1 MSRPRVC
8 PFVASAEAR
17 IRRLRRMLVLML
29 IVGGVGGRPIPTYA
43 QAAAPI
49 DGFFASQLLVD
60 AGYEQNHVIYAVGT
74 AGGCSSDCVRLLRS
88 RDGGHGWERAS
99 ATRWTS
105 GQLVSVA
112 IGNASVLVSAGQ
124 SGVLVSTDQGDN
136 FEAVGA

>member
-29 IVGGVGGRPIPTYA
+29 IVVGVGGRPIPTYA

-60 AGYEQNHVIYAVGT
+60 AGYEQNHVIYAVGRPHPFKAPCREILALVAQHPSAFLT
-74 AGGCSSDCVRLLRS
+74 DADRLFRDSIDAFREAGYELGIAIALTNSPEAS
-88 RDGGHGWERAS
+88 RGR
-99 ATRWTS
+99 
-105 GQLVSVA
+105 
-112 IGNASVLVSAGQ
+112 
-124 SGVLVSTDQGDN
+124 
-136 FEAVGA
+136 